1 MADNIQRNRGRSQNY
16 RFDRG
21 GMPTEFGPFIG
32 VVKNNVDAT
41 RSGRLQVYI
50 EAFTD
55 GDSDDPTL
63 WRTVS
68 YIPPFYGVT
77 PPASSSQGAGT
88 YLGNQQS
95 YGMWFT
101 PPDIGVQVI
110 CFFVNGDPSQGYY
123 MGCIPSPGLNHM
135 IPAVGAATQ
144 FEVDNEQQRR
154 YFQNAATQLPVT
166 EINSRNI
173 ALTENPRFFDE
184 TKPVHS
190 FVAAAMFQ
198 QGLITDVQ
206 RGPIT
211 SNSQRETPSSVFGIS
226 TPGRPIYQ
234 GGFSDTDIE
243 SQLATAQPQDLA
255 VIGRRGG
262 HSLVMDDGDLTG
274 QDNLVRIRTAKGH
287 QITMSDD
294 GDFFYIVHA
303 NGQTWIELGSEGTV
317 DVFATNSVNI
327 RTRGD
332 INLHADQDINLSAGR
347 AIKMRAPTVQLESQ
361 GDMTMVSQG
370 DMTLSAARSLGCRS
384 DGTLTLNSGS
394 TGSWG
399 SSGPL
404 NLRGSTLDLNGA
416 AAGTV
421 PTPPRITELR
431 LPDVRFQDNQGW
443 LVEQGALITI
453 VTRAPTHEPYPYHNR
468 GVVVS
473 TTI

>member
-1 MADNIQRNRGRSQNY
+1 MADNIQRSRGRGQQY
-16 RFDRG
+16 KFDRG
-21 GMPTEFGPFIG
+21 GNPTEFGPFIG
-32 VVKNNVDAT
+32 VVKNNVDPT
-41 RSGRLQVYI
+41 RSGRLQVFI
-50 EAFTD
+50 EAFTG
-55 GDSDDPTL
+55 GDPEDTSL

-77 PPASSSQGAGT
+77 PPAGSGQGPGT

-110 CFFVNGDPSQGYY
+110 CFFVNGDPTQGYY
-123 MGCIPSPGLNHM
+123 LGCVPEAGVNHM
-135 IPAVGAATQ
+135 IPAVGAARKFQ
-144 FEVDNEQQRR
+144 VDNQKQQE
-154 YFQNAATQLPVT
+154 YFVGSATQLPVT
-166 EINSRNI
+166 EINTRNLEI
-173 ALTENPRFFDE
+173 TENPRFFDQ

-198 QGLITDVQ
+198 QGLITDNQ

-234 GGFSDTDIE
+234 GGLQDSDIE
-243 SQLATAQPQDLA
+243 SQLDSARPEDLR

-262 HSLVMDDGDLTG
+262 HTLVMDDGDLSG
-274 QDNLVRIRTAKGH
+274 QDNLLRIRTAKGH

-317 DVFATNSVNI
+317 DVFATNSVNV
-327 RTRGD
+327 RTQGD
-332 INLHADQDINLSAGR
+332 INLHADQDINMFAGR
-347 AIKMRAPTVQLESQ
+347 AIKMRSPSIQTEASKTMTITALE
-361 GDMTMVSQG
+361 
-370 DMTLSAARSLGCRS
+370 DMTLYAGKSVGVKS

-394 TGSWG
+394 AGSWG
-399 SSGPL
+399 SGGSL
-404 NLRGSTLDLNGA
+404 NLKGARLNLNGP

-421 PTPPRITELR
+421 NTPGRITELK
-431 LPDVRFQDNQGW
+431 LPDVKFDEAVGW
-443 LVEQGALITI
+443 QVEDGKLVTI

-468 GVVVS
+468 GVLMS

>member
-1 MADNIQRNRGRSQNY
+1 MADNIQRNRGRSQSY
-16 RFDRG
+16 KFDRG

-32 VVKNNVDAT
+32 VVKNNVDPT
-41 RSGRLQVYI
+41 RSGRLSVYI
-50 EAFTD
+50 EAFTG
-55 GDSDDPTL
+55 GDPEDSNL
-63 WRTVS
+63 WYNVS
-68 YIPPFYGVT
+68 YIPPFYGIT
-77 PPASSSQGAGT
+77 PPAGSGEGPGT

-110 CFFVNGDPSQGYY
+110 CFFVNGDPTQGYY
-123 MGCIPSPGLNHM
+123 TGCVPEPGINHM
-135 IPAVGAATQ
+135 IPAVGAAKKFQ
-144 FEVDNEQQRR
+144 VDNAKQQE
-154 YFQNAATQLPVT
+154 YFAGSATQLPVT
-166 EINSRNI
+166 EINTRNLEI
-173 ALTENPRFFDE
+173 TENPRFFDQ

-190 FVAAAMFQ
+190 FVATAIFQ
-198 QGLITDVQ
+198 QGLIEDNQ

-234 GGFSDTDIE
+234 GGLQDSDIE
-243 SQLATAQPQDLA
+243 STINTAKPEDLKI
-255 VIGRRGG
+255 IGRRGG
-262 HSLVMDDGDLTG
+262 HSLVMDDGDLSG
-274 QDNLVRIRTAKGH
+274 RDNLVRIRTAKGH

-294 GDFFYIVHA
+294 GDFFYIIHA

-332 INLHADQDINLSAGR
+332 INLHADQDINMFAGR
-347 AIKMRAPTVQLESQ
+347 AIKMRSPIIHAEATKTVNITATE
-361 GDMTMVSQG
+361 DMTIYAGKSIGVK
-370 DMTLSAARSLGCRS
+370 S
-384 DGTLTLNSGS
+384 DGTLTLNNAS

-399 SSGPL
+399 SGGAM
-404 NLRGSTLDLNGA
+404 NLKGSTINLNGP

-421 PTPPRITELR
+421 TVPRKITELK
-431 LPDVRFQDNQGW
+431 LPDVKFVDGVGW
-443 LVEQGALITI
+443 EIEDGKLVTI

-468 GVVVS
+468 GVLMS

>member
-1 MADNIQRNRGRSQNY
+1 MADNIQRSRGRGQQY
-16 RFDRG
+16 KFDRG
-21 GMPTEFGPFIG
+21 GNPTEFGPFIG
-32 VVKNNVDAT
+32 VVKNNVDPT
-41 RSGRLQVYI
+41 RSGRLQVFI
-50 EAFTD
+50 EAFTG
-55 GDSDDPTL
+55 GDPEDTSL

-77 PPASSSQGAGT
+77 PPAGSGQGPGT

-110 CFFVNGDPSQGYY
+110 CFFVNGDPTQGYY
-123 MGCIPSPGLNHM
+123 LGCVPEAGVNHM
-135 IPAVGAATQ
+135 IPAVGAARKFQ
-144 FEVDNEQQRR
+144 VDNQKQQE
-154 YFQNAATQLPVT
+154 YFVGSATQLPVT
-166 EINSRNI
+166 EINTRNLEI
-173 ALTENPRFFDE
+173 TENPRFFDQ

-198 QGLITDVQ
+198 QGLITDNQ

-234 GGFSDTDIE
+234 GGLQDADIE
-243 SQLATAQPQDLA
+243 SQLDSARPEDLR

-262 HSLVMDDGDLTG
+262 HTLVMDDGDLSG
-274 QDNLVRIRTAKGH
+274 QDNLLRIRTAKGH

-317 DVFATNSVNI
+317 DVFATNSVNV
-327 RTRGD
+327 RTQGD
-332 INLHADQDINLSAGR
+332 INLHADQDINMFAGR
-347 AIKMRAPTVQLESQ
+347 AIKMRSPSIQTEASKTMTITALE
-361 GDMTMVSQG
+361 
-370 DMTLSAARSLGCRS
+370 DMTLYAGKSVGVKS

-394 TGSWG
+394 AGSWG
-399 SSGPL
+399 SGGSL
-404 NLRGSTLDLNGA
+404 NLKGARLNLNGP

-421 PTPPRITELR
+421 NTPGRITELK
-431 LPDVRFQDNQGW
+431 LPDVKFDEAVGW
-443 LVEQGALITI
+443 QVEDGKLVTI

-468 GVVVS
+468 GVLMS